1 MTVITCISFH
11 GTGSG
16 AVDDFFKEF
25 DNCPSAPSDVEC
37 RFLQDPDGVC
47 DLEYN
52 LIDNP
57 HRLNSG
63 YALKRYMWYVRERSY
78 TYGKIFGKKWVEY
91 SEAYIDSLTTEKYKG
106 YWLGD
111 LILLPTP
118 MKAFYYFR
126 RLVNKVLPKAIR
138 KPGYFNYFPN
148 KEYLHSFVTREY
160 FLEQTRKYVDNLCQL
175 LNPDNCEFV
184 LLDQLIATSNVM
196 RYIPYV
202 NNLKVIMVDRDPRDL
217 FIQQCLVGD
226 HVLPKDPEIF
236 ARVYKDQRKMI
247 GNIPEDAPVL
257 KVRFEDLIFRYEET
271 TSKIVKFT
279 GEHEKNHVQKKEKFN
294 PDVSKKNTQM
304 WLTHPEFKDAAELIQ
319 TLLPEYL
326 YPFKCQ
332 NDNAQK
338 QLLLG

>member
-37 RFLQDPDGVC
+37 RFIQDPDGIC

-57 HRLNSG
+57 HRLNTG
-63 YALKRYMWYVRERSY
+63 YALKRYIGYAKERSH
-78 TYGKIFGKKWVEY
+78 TYRKIFGKKWIEY
-91 SEAYIDSLTTEKYKG
+91 SKEYVDSLTTEKYKG

-111 LILLPTP
+111 LILLPAP
-118 MKAFYYFR
+118 VKAFYYFR
-126 RLVNKVLPKAIR
+126 RLVNKALPKSIR
-138 KPGYFNYFPN
+138 KPGYYNYFPN
-148 KEYLHSFVTREY
+148 KDYLHSFVTRDY
-160 FLEQTRKYVDNLCQL
+160 FLNETRKYIDRLCRL
-175 LNPDNCEFV
+175 LNPNDCEFV
-184 LLDQLIATSNVM
+184 LLDQLVATSNIM

-217 FIQQCLVGD
+217 YIQQCLVGD
-226 HVLPKDPEIF
+226 HVLPKDPDVF
-236 ARVYKDQRKMI
+236 ARVYRDQRQMI

-257 KVRFEDLIFRYEET
+257 RIQFEDLIFHYEET
-271 TSKIVKFT
+271 TRKIIEFT
-279 GEHEKNHVQKKEKFN
+279 GEHESNHIHKREKFN

-304 WLTHPEFKDAAELIQ
+304 WLSHPEYKDSAEVILKA
-319 TLLPEYL
+319 LPEYV
-326 YPFKCQ
+326 YPFEGDLQ
-332 NDNAQK
+332 
-338 QLLLG
+338 